1 MTDQNPYG
9 STPPGEDPFATEGDS
24 TANAKGSEWLSQ
36 LETMIQDIATQAAPV
51 ARQVAAKAAELTAVA
66 AVKAGPLA
74 QKAADAT
81 SDAGQK
87 LAERAQ
93 NLATELRGEG
103 AGTPAE
109 GVSWDTT
116 EDPTNGAST
125 PTTPETTFGDTG
137 ASSGGMAPGTFEDE
151 TRRFTGAP
159 PEAHRPPTAGLAGA
173 QDRPS
178 PPGTRRPLRILG
190 RS

>member
-1 MTDQNPYG
+1 MTDQNPNDPSLSG
-9 STPPGEDPFATEGDS
+9 GEPFADEPIPEGGPAAGS
-24 TANAKGSEWLSQ
+24 EGGANARGREWLSQ

-125 PTTPETTFGDTG
+125 PTTPEATFGDTG

-151 TRRFTGAP
+151 TRTG
-159 PEAHRPPTAGLAGA
+159 
-173 QDRPS
+173 
-178 PPGTRRPLRILG
+178 GTL
-190 RS
+190 